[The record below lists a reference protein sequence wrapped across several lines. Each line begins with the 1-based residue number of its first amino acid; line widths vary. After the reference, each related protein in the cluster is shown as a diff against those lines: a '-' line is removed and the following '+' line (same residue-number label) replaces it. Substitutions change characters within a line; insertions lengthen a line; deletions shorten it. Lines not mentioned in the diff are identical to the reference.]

1 MKTLY
6 FIRHAKSSWK
16 HHEDDW
22 KRPLKKRGVLDAIQ
36 VSKLLAKTGI
46 KPQVIISS
54 DAVRARS
61 TARYFKD
68 AFALKNDAFILNPQ
82 LYDFSGQQVLK
93 LIKELKNT
101 LDYVMLCG
109 HNHAFTSIVNSL
121 GSITINNV
129 PTCGFVAITFEV
141 NKWSE
146 ITTGTTSSMIFPRDL
161 NKYYD
166 TKTN

>member
-16 HHEDDW
+16 HHVDDW

-36 VSKLLAKTGI
+36 VSKLLAKTCI

-54 DAVRARS
+54 DAVRACS

-121 GSITINNV
+121 GSININNV

>member
-6 FIRHAKSSWK
+6 FLRHAKSSWK
-16 HHEDDW
+16 HTVGDRQ
-22 KRPLKKRGVLDAIQ
+22 RPLKKQGVNDALQ
-36 VSKLLAKTGI
+36 VSKLVAQTI
-46 KPQVIISS
+46 VKPQVIITS
-54 DAVRARS
+54 DALRTQS
-61 TARYFKD
+61 TATYFKD
-68 AFALKNDAFILNPQ
+68 AFALKNDAFVVNPE

-121 GSITINNV
+121 GSININNV